1 MIETICC
8 LTLLFVGLVVEKEG
22 VLIAAAM
29 FAIAAN
35 LNNSK

>member
-8 LTLLFVGLVVEKEG
+8 LALLFVGLVAEKEG
-22 VLIAAAM
+22 VLIAAAI

-35 LNNSK
+35 MNNSK